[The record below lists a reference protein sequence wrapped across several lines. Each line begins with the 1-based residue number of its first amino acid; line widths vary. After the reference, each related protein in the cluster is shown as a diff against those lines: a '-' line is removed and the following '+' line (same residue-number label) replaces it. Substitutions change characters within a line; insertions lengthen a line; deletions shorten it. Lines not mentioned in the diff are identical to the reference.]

1 MKYYMISGEASGD
14 LHGSNLIK
22 AIRKTDPGAQIRCW
36 GGERM
41 EAEGGVLVKHYKDL
55 AFMGFTEVIMNI
67 RTIMRNMK
75 FCEKDILAFKPD
87 AIILIDYPGF
97 NLRIARFAHDHGLKV
112 FYYISPQVW
121 AWKKSRVF
129 TIKKVVDRMF
139 VILPFEK
146 AFYATYDIDV
156 DYVGHPLLDIIS
168 PVHDQDDRTEFLNRN
183 QLQDKKII
191 AILPGSR
198 QQEVKRIL
206 PEMLKVMPGID
217 SDYQWVISGVKSLE
231 PDFYHEILKN
241 TSIPVIYGQTYD
253 LLRHTHA
260 AIVTSGTASLETA
273 LFKIPQVICYKGSP
287 VSFAIAKRIVNIK
300 YIGLPNLIM
309 DKSVVKELVQSDLTT
324 QNLQDE
330 LSELL
335 HNESYRNKIIQD
347 YNELRHI
354 LGGPG
359 ASERTAVKIN
369 QMLSLNG

>member
-22 AIRKTDPGAQIRCW
+22 AIRKTEPAAQVRCW

-67 RTIMRNMK
+67 RTIMQNIK
-75 FCEKDILAFKPD
+75 FCEKDILTFKPD

-121 AWKKSRVF
+121 AWKKSRVY

-156 DYVGHPLLDIIS
+156 EYVGHPLLDIIS
-168 PVHDQDDRTEFLNRN
+168 PVHDQNDRTEFLKRN
-183 QLQDKKII
+183 QLPDKKII

-198 QQEVKRIL
+198 KQEVKRIL
-206 PEMLKVMPGID
+206 PEMLKVIPGID
-217 SDYQWVISGVKSLE
+217 TDYQWVISGVKSLDPE
-231 PDFYHEILKN
+231 FYHEILKT

-260 AIVTSGTASLETA
+260 AIVTSGTACLETA

-287 VSFAIAKRIVNIK
+287 ISFAIAKRIVNIK

-309 DKSVVKELVQSDLTT
+309 DKSVVKELVQSGLTT

-347 YNELRHI
+347 YNELWRI

-369 QMLSLNG
+369 QMLREHD